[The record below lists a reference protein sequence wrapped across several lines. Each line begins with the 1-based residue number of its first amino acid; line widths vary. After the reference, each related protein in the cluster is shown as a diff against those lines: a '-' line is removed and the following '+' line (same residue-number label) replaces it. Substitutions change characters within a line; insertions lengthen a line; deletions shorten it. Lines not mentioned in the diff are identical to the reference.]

1 MDSSAN
7 PFEKLLGANAPDN
20 ASEGKQMQD
29 LSRHTAIIT
38 GASSGIGA
46 SIARTFVTAGARV
59 VLAAR
64 RANRLEEL
72 ARSLAVGGD
81 RVLVRPTD
89 VTVEE
94 DVVGLFADAEA
105 FAPVTLLV
113 INAGVVS
120 LCPTTDMTLDEWR
133 RVMDI
138 NLTAPFLCGREAL
151 RVMKPRGSGRII
163 TVGSLSAQTP
173 RPDTAAYTAT
183 KFGLEGL
190 TRSLALDGR
199 PFGITASIVHP
210 GSTASELV
218 GDRAPTGRPS
228 EKTMEAEHVARL
240 VATMAAV
247 PDEINV
253 LTATILPIAQP
264 YLGRG

>member
-1 MDSSAN
+1 
-7 PFEKLLGANAPDN
+7 
-20 ASEGKQMQD
+20 MQD

-46 SIARTFVTAGARV
+46 AIARSFVAAGARV

-64 RANRLEEL
+64 RASRLEDL
-72 ARSLAVGGD
+72 AGALRADGGQ
-81 RVLVRPTD
+81 VLVRPTD
-89 VTVEE
+89 VTDEA
-94 DVVGLFADAEA
+94 DVAGLFADAEA
-105 FAPVTLLV
+105 FSPVTLLIV
-113 INAGVVS
+113 NAGVAR
-120 LCPTTDMTLDEWR
+120 LCPTVDMTLDAWR
-133 RVMDI
+133 EVVDI

-151 RVMKPRGSGRII
+151 RVMKPRGRGRII
-163 TVGSLSAQTP
+163 TIGSLSAQSP
-173 RPDTAAYTAT
+173 RADTIAYTAT

-210 GSTASELV
+210 GSTISELF
-218 GDRAPTGRPS
+218 GERTLSARPS
-228 EKTMEAEHVARL
+228 DMTMAAGPVAQL